1 MTQLAQ
7 AKKGITTKE
16 MRQVAAD
23 EHLEP
28 EVVAEGVAQGSIVI
42 PKNMNRKFI
51 PRGIG
56 KGLRTKV
63 NANFGTSEVHHLL
76 EEELEKLRVA
86 VEAKADSIMDLSTG
100 GDLDKIRQ
108 EMLKHSP
115 LMLGTVPIYQVM
127 VEFACQG
134 GSYGEITPD
143 DIFSVIEKQAQQGV
157 DFITVHC
164 GVTRDSVERLEKEG
178 RIGGVVSRGGSFLSS
193 WMNHYDQEN
202 PLYEDFGR
210 LVEIAKE
217 YDVTLSLGDG
227 LRPGAIADATD
238 RPQVQE
244 LVTLGEL
251 AHYAFDQD
259 VQVMIEGPGHIPL
272 DQIVLNVQLEKSLCR
287 GAPFYVLGPLPIDI
301 APGYDHIT
309 AAIGGAIAAAAGA
322 DFLCYV
328 TPAEHLR
335 LPTVEDVREG
345 VIAARIAA
353 HCADVVKGVKGARE
367 LDAEM
372 SRRRKALDWDGMYQL
387 AIDPEHARQM
397 RKQSETYMDKVCSM
411 CGEFCAIRMDSQRK
425 VKKGP
430 IKSTS

>member
-7 AKKGITTKE
+7 AKRGIITEE
-16 MRQVAAD
+16 MKQVAED

-28 EVVAEGVAQGSIVI
+28 EVVAEGVAKGSIVI
-42 PKNMNRKFI
+42 PKNINRKFN

-56 KGLRTKV
+56 EGLKTKV
-63 NANFGTSEVHHLL
+63 NANFGTSEVHNLL

-86 VEAKADSIMDLSTG
+86 VEAKADSVMDLSTG
-100 GDLDKIRQ
+100 GDLNAIRQ
-108 EMLKHSP
+108 EILKRSP
-115 LMLGTVPIYQVM
+115 LMVGTVPIYQIM
-127 VEFACQG
+127 VEFACRG
-134 GSYGEITPD
+134 ETHGEITPD
-143 DIFSVIEKQAQQGV
+143 DIFSVIEKHAQQGV
-157 DFITVHC
+157 DFITIHC

-178 RIGGVVSRGGSFLSS
+178 RIGGIVSRGGAFLIR
-193 WMNHYDQEN
+193 WMEHHGREN
-202 PLYEDFGR
+202 PLYQDFGR
-210 LVEIAKE
+210 LVEIARN

-238 RPQVQE
+238 RCQVQE

-272 DQIVLNVQLEKSLCR
+272 DQIVLNVQLEKALCR
-287 GAPFYVLGPLPIDI
+287 GAPFYVLGPLPTDI

-309 AAIGGAIAAAAGA
+309 ASIGGAIAAAAGA

-353 HCADVVKGVKGARE
+353 HCGDVVKGVKGARQ
-367 LDAEM
+367 LDEEM
-372 SRRRKALDWDGMYQL
+372 SGRRKALDWEEMYKL
-387 AIDPEHARQM
+387 AIDPQRAREM
-397 RKQSETYMDKVCSM
+397 RRQSEAYIEKVCSM
-411 CGEFCAIRMDSQRK
+411 CGKFCSIRMDGQRE

-430 IKSTS
+430 IKST

>member
-7 AKKGITTKE
+7 AKRGIITEE
-16 MRQVAAD
+16 MKQVAED

-28 EVVAEGVAQGSIVI
+28 EVIAEGVAKGSIVI
-42 PKNMNRKFI
+42 PKNINRKFN

-56 KGLRTKV
+56 EGLKTKV
-63 NANFGTSEVHHLL
+63 NANFGTSEVHNLL

-86 VEAKADSIMDLSTG
+86 VEAKADSVMDLSTG
-100 GDLDKIRQ
+100 GDLNAIRQ
-108 EMLKHSP
+108 EILKRSP
-115 LMLGTVPIYQVM
+115 LMVGTVPIYQIM
-127 VEFACQG
+127 VEFACRG
-134 GSYGEITPD
+134 ETHGEITPD
-143 DIFSVIEKQAQQGV
+143 DIFSVIEKHAQQGV
-157 DFITVHC
+157 DFITIHC

-178 RIGGVVSRGGSFLSS
+178 RIGGVVSRGGAFLIR
-193 WMNHYDQEN
+193 WMEHHGREN
-202 PLYEDFGR
+202 PLYQDFGR
-210 LVEIAKE
+210 LVEIARN

-238 RPQVQE
+238 RCQVQE

-251 AHYAFDQD
+251 AHYAFDKD

-272 DQIVLNVQLEKSLCR
+272 DQIVLNVQLEKALCR
-287 GAPFYVLGPLPIDI
+287 GAPFYVLGPLPTDI

-309 AAIGGAIAAAAGA
+309 ASIGGAIAAAAGA

-353 HCADVVKGVKGARE
+353 HCGDVVKGVKGARQ
-367 LDAEM
+367 LDEEM
-372 SRRRKALDWDGMYQL
+372 SGRRKALDWEEMYKL
-387 AIDPEHARQM
+387 AIDPQRAREM
-397 RKQSETYMDKVCSM
+397 RRQSETYIEKVCSM
-411 CGEFCAIRMDSQRK
+411 CGKFCSIRMDSQRE

-430 IKSTS
+430 IKST

>member
-7 AKKGITTKE
+7 AKRGIITEE
-16 MRQVAAD
+16 MKQVAED

-28 EVVAEGVAQGSIVI
+28 EVIAEGVAKGSIVI
-42 PKNMNRKFI
+42 PKNINRKFN

-56 KGLRTKV
+56 EGLKTKV
-63 NANFGTSEVHHLL
+63 NANFGTSEVHNLL

-86 VEAKADSIMDLSTG
+86 VEAKADSVMDLSTG
-100 GDLDKIRQ
+100 GDLNAIRQ
-108 EMLKHSP
+108 EILKRSP
-115 LMLGTVPIYQVM
+115 LMVGTVPIYQIM
-127 VEFACQG
+127 VEFACRG
-134 GSYGEITPD
+134 ETHGEITPD
-143 DIFSVIEKQAQQGV
+143 DIFSVIEKHAQQGV
-157 DFITVHC
+157 DFITIHC

-178 RIGGVVSRGGSFLSS
+178 RIGGIVSRGGAFLIR
-193 WMNHYDQEN
+193 WMEHHGREN
-202 PLYEDFGR
+202 PLYQDFGR
-210 LVEIAKE
+210 LVEIARN

-238 RPQVQE
+238 RCQVQE

-251 AHYAFDQD
+251 AHYALDQD

-272 DQIVLNVQLEKSLCR
+272 DQIVLNVQLEKALCR
-287 GAPFYVLGPLPIDI
+287 GAPFYVLGPLPTDI

-309 AAIGGAIAAAAGA
+309 ASIGGAIAAAAGA

-353 HCADVVKGVKGARE
+353 HCGDVVKGVKGARQ
-367 LDAEM
+367 LDEEM
-372 SRRRKALDWDGMYQL
+372 SGRRKALDWEEMYKL
-387 AIDPEHARQM
+387 AIDPQRAREM
-397 RKQSETYMDKVCSM
+397 RRQSETYIEKVCSM
-411 CGEFCAIRMDSQRK
+411 CGKFCSIRMDSQRE

-430 IKSTS
+430 IKST

>member
-7 AKKGITTKE
+7 AKKGIITEE
-16 MRQVAAD
+16 MKQVSAD

-28 EVVAEGVAQGSIVI
+28 DMIAEGVAQGIIVI
-42 PKNMNRKFI
+42 PKNINRKFLA
-51 PRGIG
+51 RGIG

-63 NANFGTSEVHHLL
+63 NANFGTSEVRNLL
-76 EEELEKLRVA
+76 EEELEKLRAA

-100 GDLDKIRQ
+100 GVLDTIRQ
-108 EMLKHSP
+108 EILKQSP
-115 LMLGTVPIYQVM
+115 LMVGTVPIYQVM
-127 VEFACQG
+127 VEFACRG
-134 GSYGEITPD
+134 DSYGEVTPD
-143 DIFSVIEKQAQQGV
+143 DIFSVIDKHAQQGV

-178 RIGGVVSRGGSFLSS
+178 RIGGVVSRGGSFLIT
-193 WMNHYDQEN
+193 WMKHQDREN
-202 PLYEDFGR
+202 PLYQDFGR
-210 LVEIAKE
+210 LVDIARK

-227 LRPGAIADATD
+227 LRPGAIADSTD
-238 RPQVQE
+238 RCQVQE

-251 AHYAFDQD
+251 AQYAFDQD

-272 DQIVLNVQLEKSLCR
+272 DQIVLNVHLEKALCR
-287 GAPFYVLGPLPIDI
+287 GAPFYVLGPLPTDV

-309 AAIGGAIAAAAGA
+309 AAIGGAIAAGAGA

-345 VIAARIAA
+345 VIATRIAA
-353 HCADVVKGVKGARE
+353 HCGDIVKNIKGARE

-372 SRRRKALDWDGMYQL
+372 SKKRRALDWEGMYQL
-387 AIDPEHARQM
+387 AIDPEHAREI
-397 RKQSETYMDKVCSM
+397 RRQSETYMDKVCSM
-411 CGEFCAIRMDSQRK
+411 CGEFCAIKMDSQRK
-425 VKKGP
+425 LKKGT
-430 IKSTS
+430 IKPSK

>member
-7 AKKGITTKE
+7 AKRAIITEE
-16 MRQVAAD
+16 MRQVAED

-28 EVVAEGVAQGSIVI
+28 EVIAEGVAKGSIVI
-42 PKNMNRKFI
+42 PKNINRKFN

-56 KGLRTKV
+56 KGLKTKV
-63 NANFGTSEVHHLL
+63 NANFGTSEVHNLM
-76 EEELEKLRVA
+76 EEELEKLKA
-86 VEAKADSIMDLSTG
+86 AIEAKADSVMDLSTG
-100 GDLDKIRQ
+100 GDLDAIRQ
-108 EMLKHSP
+108 EILKHSP
-115 LMLGTVPIYQVM
+115 LMVGTVPIYQVM
-127 VEFACQG
+127 VEFACRG
-134 GSYGEITPD
+134 EPYGEITPN
-143 DIFSVIEKQAQQGV
+143 DIFSVIEKHAQQGV

-164 GVTRDSVERLEKEG
+164 GVTRDSVERLEKQG
-178 RIGGVVSRGGSFLSS
+178 RIGGVVSRGGAFLIH
-193 WMNHYDQEN
+193 WMKRHDREN
-202 PLYEDFGR
+202 PLYQDFGR
-210 LVEIAKE
+210 LVEIARN

-238 RPQVQE
+238 RCQVQE

-251 AHYAFDQD
+251 ARYAFDQD

-272 DQIVLNVQLEKSLCR
+272 DQIVLNVQLEKALCR

-345 VIAARIAA
+345 VTAARIAA
-353 HCADVVKGVKGARE
+353 HCGDVVKGVKGAKE
-367 LDAEM
+367 LDEDM
-372 SRRRKALDWDGMYQL
+372 SGKRKALDWEGMYKL
-387 AIDPEHARQM
+387 AIDPQRAREM
-397 RKQSETYMDKVCSM
+397 RRQSETYIDKVCSM
-411 CGEFCAIRMDSQRK
+411 CGKFCSIKMDSQREI
-425 VKKGP
+425 KKDNT
-430 IKSTS
+430 KSTK

>member
-7 AKKGITTKE
+7 AKRGIITEE
-16 MRQVAAD
+16 MRQVAEE

-28 EVVAEGVAQGSIVI
+28 QVIAEGVAKGSIII
-42 PKNMNRKFI
+42 PKNINRKFN

-56 KGLRTKV
+56 KGLKTKV
-63 NANFGTSEVHHLL
+63 NANFGTSEVHNLV
-76 EEELEKLRVA
+76 EEELEKLKAA
-86 VEAKADSIMDLSTG
+86 VEAKADSVMDLSTG
-100 GDLDKIRQ
+100 GDLDAIRQ
-108 EMLKHSP
+108 EILKHSP
-115 LMLGTVPIYQVM
+115 VMVGTVPIYQTM
-127 VEFACQG
+127 VEFACRG
-134 GSYGEITPD
+134 EPYDEITPD
-143 DIFSVIEKQAQQGV
+143 DIFSVIEKHAQQGV

-164 GVTRDSVERLEKEG
+164 GVTRNSVERLEKEG
-178 RIGGVVSRGGSFLSS
+178 RIGGVVSRGGAFLIR
-193 WMNHYDQEN
+193 WMKRHDQEN
-202 PLYEDFGR
+202 PLYQDFGR
-210 LVEIAKE
+210 LVEIARN

-238 RPQVQE
+238 RCQVQE

-251 AHYAFDQD
+251 AHYALDQN

-272 DQIVLNVQLEKSLCR
+272 DQIVLNVQLEKALCR
-287 GAPFYVLGPLPIDI
+287 GAPFYVLGPLPTDI

-353 HCADVVKGVKGARE
+353 HCGDVVKGVRGARE
-367 LDAEM
+367 LDKDM
-372 SRRRKALDWDGMYQL
+372 SGKRKALDWEGMYKL
-387 AIDPEHARQM
+387 AIDPERAREM
-397 RKQSETYMDKVCSM
+397 RRQSETYIEKVCSM
-411 CGEFCAIRMDSQRK
+411 CGKFCSIKMDSQRDL
-425 VKKGP
+425 KKDHN
-430 IKSTS
+430 KSTK

>member
-7 AKKGITTKE
+7 AKRGIITEE
-16 MRQVAAD
+16 MRQVAEE

-28 EVVAEGVAQGSIVI
+28 EVVAEGVAKGSIVI
-42 PKNMNRKFI
+42 PKNINRKFN

-56 KGLRTKV
+56 KGLKTKV
-63 NANFGTSEVHHLL
+63 NANFGTSEVHNLV
-76 EEELEKLRVA
+76 EEELEKLKAA
-86 VEAKADSIMDLSTG
+86 VEAKVDSVMDLSTG
-100 GDLDKIRQ
+100 GDLDAIRQ
-108 EMLKHSP
+108 EILKHSP
-115 LMLGTVPIYQVM
+115 VMVGTVPIYQVM
-127 VEFACQG
+127 VEFACRG
-134 GSYGEITPD
+134 EPYDEITPD
-143 DIFSVIEKQAQQGV
+143 DIFSVIEKHAQQGV

-178 RIGGVVSRGGSFLSS
+178 RIGGVVSRGGAFLIR
-193 WMNHYDQEN
+193 WMERHDREN
-202 PLYEDFGR
+202 PLYQDFGQ
-210 LVEIAKE
+210 LVEIARN

-238 RPQVQE
+238 RCQVQE

-251 AHYAFDQD
+251 ARYAFDQN

-272 DQIVLNVQLEKSLCR
+272 DQIVLNVQLEKALCR
-287 GAPFYVLGPLPIDI
+287 GAPFYVLGPLPTDI

-353 HCADVVKGVKGARE
+353 HCGDVVKGVKGARE
-367 LDAEM
+367 LDEEM
-372 SRRRKALDWDGMYQL
+372 SKKRKALDWEGMYKM
-387 AIDPEHARQM
+387 AVDPERAREM
-397 RKQSETYMDKVCSM
+397 RRQSETYIEKVCSM
-411 CGEFCAIRMDSQRK
+411 CGKFCSIKMNSQRDL
-425 VKKGP
+425 KKGHP
-430 IKSTS
+430 KSDK